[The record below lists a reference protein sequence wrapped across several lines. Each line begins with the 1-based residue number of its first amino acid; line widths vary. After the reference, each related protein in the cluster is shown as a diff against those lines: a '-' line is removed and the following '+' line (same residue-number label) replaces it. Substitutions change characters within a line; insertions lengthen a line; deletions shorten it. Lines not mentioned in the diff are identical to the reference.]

1 MRQTRENILLIDG
14 IICTLSV
21 IRVRLD
27 VSLTKEVIF
36 MKLGF
41 IGAGNMATAII
52 KGLLTK
58 KFLLAS
64 DIYITTS
71 SIEHTEAVSR
81 SLGIQGA
88 DSNADLIKT
97 VDIVVIAVKPH
108 IAPIILNEQREL
120 LKIQNPVLVSIASG
134 LTLDNLA
141 ELTSP
146 EQKIVKVMPNMNVT
160 IGQSVSAICGNQLAT
175 QEEITMVTDLFNVVG
190 TTYQIAEKD
199 FRNFTA
205 LAGCS
210 PAFTYLYI
218 DAMSRAGVK
227 NGLPKNMATK
237 IAAETVKGSA
247 QMVLDSDDT
256 PWDLIDKVCSPGGT
270 TIAGL
275 VALEE
280 DHFMATV
287 IKGLE
292 ATIKRDQELENA

>member
-1 MRQTRENILLIDG
+1 M
-14 IICTLSV
+14 
-21 IRVRLD
+21 
-27 VSLTKEVIF
+27 TKEVIF

-52 KGLLTK
+52 KGLLAK
-58 KFLLAS
+58 EFLPAS

-71 SIEHTEAVSR
+71 SPEHTETVSKT
-81 SLGIQGA
+81 LGIQA
-88 DSNADLIKT
+88 AHSNADLIKK
-97 VDIVVIAVKPH
+97 VDTVVIAVKPH
-108 IAPIILNEQREL
+108 IAPIVLNEQRKL
-120 LKIQNPVLVSIASG
+120 LAKEQPLLISIASG

-146 EQKIVKVMPNMNVT
+146 DQKIIKVMPNMNVT
-160 IGQSVSAICGNQLAT
+160 IGQSVSAICSNHLVNN
-175 QEEITMVTDLFNVVG
+175 EEMTRVANLFNVVG
-190 TTYQIAEKD
+190 STYEIAEKD

-218 DAMSRAGVK
+218 DAMSRAAVK
-227 NGLPKNMATK
+227 NGLPKKLATK
-237 IAAETVKGSA
+237 IAAEAVKGSA

-292 ATIKRDQELENA
+292 ATIKRDQELENT

>member
-1 MRQTRENILLIDG
+1 ML
-14 IICTLSV
+14 
-21 IRVRLD
+21 RVRLE
-27 VSLTKEVIF
+27 VSMTKEVIF
-36 MKLGF
+36 MKLGI

-52 KGLLTK
+52 KGLLAK
-58 KFLLAS
+58 KYLAAT
-64 DIYITTS
+64 DLYITTS
-71 SIEHTEAVSR
+71 SWEHTKVLSTA
-81 SLGIQGA
+81 LGIQGA
-88 DSNADLIKT
+88 QSNTDLIEQVDT
-97 VDIVVIAVKPH
+97 VIIAVKPH
-108 IAPIILNEQREL
+108 IAPIILHEQRNL
-120 LKIQNPVLVSIASG
+120 LAKKKPLLISIASG

-141 ELTSP
+141 ELTSA

-160 IGQSVSAICGNQLAT
+160 IGQSVSAICGNQHAT
-175 QEEITMVTDLFNVVG
+175 VEDIKKVASLFKVVG
-190 TTYQIAEKD
+190 TTYEIAEKD

-227 NGLPKNMATK
+227 NGLPKNLATK
-237 IAAETVKGSA
+237 IAAEAVKGSA
-247 QMVLDSDDT
+247 QMVLDSDET

-280 DHFMATV
+280 EHFMATV

-292 ATIKRDQELENA
+292 ATIKRDQELEG

>member
-1 MRQTRENILLIDG
+1 
-14 IICTLSV
+14 
-21 IRVRLD
+21 
-27 VSLTKEVIF
+27 
-36 MKLGF
+36 MKIGF

-52 KGLLTK
+52 KGLLVK
-58 KFLLAS
+58 DFLPAS
-64 DIYITTS
+64 ALYMTTS
-71 SIEHTEAVSR
+71 NYEHTQQVAQQ
-81 SLGIQGA
+81 LGIQGA
-88 DSNADLIKT
+88 SSNAELIAT
-97 VDIVVIAVKPH
+97 VDLVVIAVKPH
-108 IAPIILNEQREL
+108 IAPIILNDQRDL
-120 LKIQNPVLVSIASG
+120 LKEKQPLLISIASG

-146 EQKIVKVMPNMNVT
+146 QQKIVRVMPNMNIT
-160 IGQSVSAICGNQLAT
+160 IGQSVSAVCGNSQ
-175 QEEITMVTDLFNVVG
+175 VTAAELNEVTNLFNVVG
-190 TTYQIAEKD
+190 STYEIAEKD

-227 NGLPKNMATK
+227 NGLPKALATK
-237 IAAETVKGSA
+237 IAAEAVKGSA
-247 QMVLDSDDT
+247 QMVLDSTET

-280 DHFMATV
+280 EHFMATV

-292 ATIKRDQELENA
+292 ATIKRDQEL

>member
-1 MRQTRENILLIDG
+1 
-14 IICTLSV
+14 
-21 IRVRLD
+21 
-27 VSLTKEVIF
+27 

-52 KGLLTK
+52 KGLLAK
-58 KFLLAS
+58 NFLPAT

-71 SIEHTEAVSR
+71 SSEHTETVAKN
-81 SLGIQGA
+81 LGIQSA
-88 DSNADLIKT
+88 HSNADLIEIADT
-97 VDIVVIAVKPH
+97 VIIAVKPH

-120 LKIQNPVLVSIASG
+120 LTKRKSVLISIASG
-134 LTLDNLA
+134 LTLENLA
-141 ELTSP
+141 ELTSS
-146 EQKIVKVMPNMNVT
+146 EQKIVKVMPNMNVS
-160 IGQSVSAICGNQLAT
+160 IGQSVSAICGNQLIT
-175 QEEITMVTDLFNVVG
+175 KEELDLVAALFNVVG
-190 TTYQIAEKD
+190 STYEIAEKD

-227 NGLPKNMATK
+227 NGLPKAMATK
-237 IAAETVKGSA
+237 IAAEAVKGSA
-247 QMVLDSDDT
+247 QMVLDSEDT

-280 DHFMATV
+280 EHFMATV

-292 ATIKRDQELENA
+292 ATIKRDQELEG